1 MTQSIARPRAFS
13 VKEAQR
19 MLGVSAP
26 TMYKLVRQPHPPFR
40 VVKVGTHYRIPAGPF
55 LEWLNTND
63 AEHSADTHDLT
74 SNAVEPI
81 RRSIRFKKNGDP
93 IDPTKYYRKGER
105 AILGADLIDGTW

>member
-1 MTQSIARPRAFS
+1 MSAVTAPQVLS
-13 VKEAQR
+13 VRQAQQ

-26 TMYKLVRQPHPPFR
+26 TMYKMVRQPHPPFR
-40 VVKVGTHYRIPAGPF
+40 VLRVGTRYRIPTDPF
-55 LEWLNTND
+55 LQWLNRD
-63 AEHSADTHDLT
+63 GAEHTDDTGALT